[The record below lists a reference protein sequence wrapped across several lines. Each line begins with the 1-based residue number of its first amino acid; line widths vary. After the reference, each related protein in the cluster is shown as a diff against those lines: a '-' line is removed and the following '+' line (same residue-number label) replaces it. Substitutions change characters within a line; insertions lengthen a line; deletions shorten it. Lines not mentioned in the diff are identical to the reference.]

1 MFVFSIR
8 RRHTRCALV
17 TGVQT
22 CALPILDLVGYDQVV
37 FEAIAADYRQLAA
50 QLGISHVACIPVS
63 ALQGDNLLRESPQMP
78 WYRGASLLRHLEDIV
93 VRQAPAEA
101 GFRLP
106 VQWVNRR
113 SHD

>member
-1 MFVFSIR
+1 M
-8 RRHTRCALV
+8 
-17 TGVQT
+17 
-22 CALPILDLVGYDQVV
+22 DLVGYDQVV

-78 WYRGASLLRHLEDIV
+78 WYRGASPLRHLEDIV

-113 SHD
+113 SHDFRGLDRKSTRLNSSH